1 MRARQSFAPFAY
13 ALGASLFT
21 CACGGAVPPPPSVT
35 AAPPAPPAVA
45 QADAECVVWA
55 REASFAQSVA
65 DHDGKAFH
73 EHVHAKAVF
82 VDGDGTYLRGREAIV
97 VAWRTIVEGQKVRL
111 VWHPAA
117 VALTGDGGVA
127 VSRGPYVFEDL
138 RPDAKQRFRTGTF
151 QSTWVRDADGVWRVT
166 VDGGTPPPAP
176 ATEEEAKKLL
186 AEMRVQCPR
195 K

>member
-1 MRARQSFAPFAY
+1 MRAHDSFASFAC
-13 ALGASLFT
+13 ALGASLFLGG
-21 CACGGAVPPPPSVT
+21 CGATVPPPPSVT
-35 AAPPAPPAVA
+35 AAPPVA
-45 QADAECVVWA
+45 ATGDAECAVWA

-73 EHVHAKAVF
+73 DHVHPKAVF
-82 VDGDGTYLRGREAIV
+82 VEGDGTYLRGREAV
-97 VAWRTIVEGQKVRL
+97 EVAWRAIVQGEKLRL

-117 VALTGDGGVA
+117 VALTGDGNVA
-127 VSRGPYVFEDL
+127 VSRGSYVFEDL

-151 QSTWVRDADGVWRVT
+151 QSTWVRETDGVWRVT
-166 VDGGTPPPAP
+166 IDGGTPPPAP